1 MNFNKNVVMQILKF
15 LFVFWIG
22 KDATWKFQVIVYY
35 DTFYTCLFSS
45 EI

>member
-1 MNFNKNVVMQILKF
+1 MQILHF

-22 KDATWKFQVIVYY
+22 KNVTWNFQVIVYY
-35 DTFYTCLFSS
+35 DTFYTCLFFS